1 MNLTPEQ
8 QELGRRNFLRALAG
22 TPAVVAL
29 GAAAIVKGPV
39 PGGPVR
45 LGYVGL
51 GGQGRVLLEQ
61 TDARFAEVVALCDVN
76 PAQLHKA
83 DEALEKA
90 GKPLAR
96 HYEDWKEMIDK
107 EDLEGIVIATPLFL
121 HAEISVAAL
130 EAGLHVLCEKM
141 MARDVA
147 GLRSMLEA
155 SRRTGRLLEIGHQ
168 RHYNPVFRAAYEGII
183 EPGLLGEV
191 YYSRLHWHRNG
202 SWRRDVESPAPG
214 YDPSPWGYP
223 DLEHLINWRLYW
235 DYSLGL
241 LAELASHQVA
251 IANWFFGAVPDAV
264 VAHGGVFR
272 YKDGREVPD
281 HIYVTFEYPEGRTA
295 LLSSIQ
301 SNAFGGYYEAFF
313 GTEGTLILRGESEAY
328 LFDEGERRATG
339 IEIAPRGGGP
349 IGEASESRAIEAAGG
364 MMSASRT
371 LRERVSA
378 YELEVSGFCASIRT
392 GVPLACGPELAAG
405 SARACLAAHEA
416 MQKKA
421 RVAVPAIV

>member
-22 TPAVVAL
+22 APAVAAL
-29 GAAAIVKGPV
+29 GAAAVMKGPV

-51 GGQGRVLLEQ
+51 GSQGRVLLEQ
-61 TDARFAEVVALCDVN
+61 TDAQHAEVVALCDVN
-76 PAQLHKA
+76 PAQLQKA
-83 DEALEKA
+83 DEALARA

-96 HYEDWKEMIDK
+96 HYENWKEMIDK
-107 EDLEGIVIATPLFL
+107 EDLEGLVVAAPLFL
-121 HAEISVAAL
+121 HAEISVGAL

-147 GLRSMLEA
+147 GLRLMLEA
-155 SRRTGRLLEIGHQ
+155 ARRTGRLLEIGHQ
-168 RHYNPVFRAAYEGII
+168 RHYNPVYQAAHEGII
-183 EPGLLGEV
+183 QTGLLGEV
-191 YYSRLHWHRNG
+191 YYARLHWHRNG

-214 YDPSPWGYP
+214 YDPTEWGYP
-223 DLEHLINWRLYW
+223 DLERLINWRLYW

-251 IANWFFGAVPDAV
+251 IANWFFDAVPDAV

-281 HIYVTFEYPEGRTA
+281 HVYATFEYPEGRTA
-295 LLSSIQ
+295 LFSSIQ
-301 SNAFGGYYEAFF
+301 SNAFGGSYEAFH
-313 GTEGTLILRGESEAY
+313 GTDGTLVLKGESEAY
-328 LFDEGERRATG
+328 LFDEGDGVATSL
-339 IEIAPRGGGP
+339 EIASRSGAAVGV
-349 IGEASESRAIEAAGG
+349 ASESRATEAAGG
-364 MMSASRT
+364 SWTAGQTMQ
-371 LRERVSA
+371 ERVNA
-378 YELEVSGFCASIRT
+378 YALQVSGFCASIRT
-392 GVPLACGPELAAG
+392 GVPLKCGPELAAG
-405 SARACLAAHEA
+405 SARACLAAQEA
-416 MQKKA
+416 MDKKA

>member
-22 TPAVVAL
+22 TPAVAAL
-29 GAAAIVKGPV
+29 GAAAIMKGPV
-39 PGGPVR
+39 LGGPVR

-61 TDARFAEVVALCDVN
+61 TDARYGQVVALCDIN
-76 PAQLHKA
+76 PAQLQKA
-83 DEALEKA
+83 DEALERA

-96 HYEDWKEMIDK
+96 HYVDWMEMIDK
-107 EDLEGIVIATPLFL
+107 EDLEALIVAAPLFL
-121 HAEISVAAL
+121 HAEMSVAGL
-130 EAGLHVLCEKM
+130 DAGLHVLCEKM
-141 MARDVA
+141 MARSVE
-147 GLRSMLEA
+147 GLRLMLEA
-155 SRRTGRLLEIGHQ
+155 ARRTGRLLEIGHQ
-168 RHYNPVFRAAYEGII
+168 RHYNPVFKAAYEGII

-202 SWRRDVESPAPG
+202 SWRRPVESPAPG
-214 YDPSPWGYP
+214 YDPSEWGYP
-223 DLEHLINWRLYW
+223 DLERMINWRLYW

-251 IANWFFGAVPDAV
+251 IANWFFGAIPDAV
-264 VAHGGVFR
+264 VGHGGVFR

-281 HIYVTFEYPEGRTA
+281 HIYATFEYPEGRTA

-313 GTEGTLILRGESEAY
+313 GTEGTLVLRGESEAY
-328 LFDEGERRATG
+328 LFDESERKATG
-339 IEIAPRGGGP
+339 IEIAPRDGSPLGA
-349 IGEASESRAIEAAGG
+349 ASESRATEAAGG
-364 MMSASRT
+364 MMTAGQT
-371 LRERVSA
+371 LQQRVNA
-378 YELEVSGFCASIRT
+378 YQLEISGFCASIRT

-416 MQKKA
+416 MEKKA

>member
-22 TPAVVAL
+22 TPAVAAL
-29 GAAAIVKGPV
+29 GAAAIMKGPV
-39 PGGPVR
+39 LGGPVR

-61 TDARFAEVVALCDVN
+61 TDARYGQVVALCDIN
-76 PAQLHKA
+76 PAQLQKA
-83 DEALEKA
+83 DEALERA

-96 HYEDWKEMIDK
+96 HYVDWMEMIDK
-107 EDLEGIVIATPLFL
+107 EDLEALIVAAPLFL
-121 HAEISVAAL
+121 HAEMSVAGL
-130 EAGLHVLCEKM
+130 DAGLHVLCEKM
-141 MARDVA
+141 MARSVE
-147 GLRSMLEA
+147 GLRLMLEA
-155 SRRTGRLLEIGHQ
+155 ARRTGRLLEIGHQ
-168 RHYNPVFRAAYEGII
+168 RHYNPVFKAAYEGII

-202 SWRRDVESPAPG
+202 SWRRPVESPAPG
-214 YDPSPWGYP
+214 YDPSEWGYP
-223 DLEHLINWRLYW
+223 DLERMINWRLYW

-264 VAHGGVFR
+264 VGHGGVFR
-272 YKDGREVPD
+272 YKDGRDVPD
-281 HIYVTFEYPEGRTA
+281 HIYATFEYPEGRTA

-313 GTEGTLILRGESEAY
+313 GTEGTLVLRGESEAY
-328 LFDEGERRATG
+328 LFDEGERKATG
-339 IEIAPRGGGP
+339 IEIAPRGSGV
-349 IGEASESRAIEAAGG
+349 IGAASESRAIEAAGG
-364 MMSASRT
+364 MMTAGQT
-371 LRERVSA
+371 LQQRVNA
-378 YELEVSGFCASIRT
+378 YQLEISGFCASIRT

-416 MQKKA
+416 MEKKA

>member
-22 TPAVVAL
+22 TPAVAAL

-61 TDARFAEVVALCDVN
+61 TDARYGEVVALCEIN
-76 PAQLHKA
+76 PAHLQRA
-83 DEALEKA
+83 DEALASA
-90 GKPLAR
+90 GKPTAR

-107 EDLEGIVIATPLFL
+107 EDLEAIVIATPLHL
-121 HAEISVAAL
+121 HDDISVAAL
-130 EAGLHVLCEKM
+130 EAGLHVLSEKM
-141 MARDVA
+141 MARDVE
-147 GLRSMLEA
+147 GLRRMLEA

-168 RHYNPVFRAAYEGII
+168 RHYNPVFQAAYEGII
-183 EPGLLGEV
+183 QPGLLGEV

-202 SWRRDVESPAPG
+202 SWRREVASPAPG

-241 LAELASHQVA
+241 LAELGSHQVA

-264 VAHGGVFR
+264 VGHGGIFR
-272 YKDGREVPD
+272 YQDGREVPD
-281 HIYVTFEYPEGRTA
+281 HVYATFEYPKGRTA
-295 LLSSIQ
+295 VFTSIQ
-301 SNAFGGYYEAFF
+301 SNAFDNYYEGFF

-328 LFDEGERRATG
+328 LFDEGEAKATG
-339 IEIAPRGGGP
+339 IEIAPRGRAP
-349 IGEASESRAIEAAGG
+349 LGEASASRAVEAAGG
-364 MMSASRT
+364 MASAGQT
-371 LRERVSA
+371 LQERVNA
-378 YELEVSGFCASIRT
+378 YQLEVSGFCASIRT

-416 MQKKA
+416 IEKKA
-421 RVAVPAIV
+421 RVAVPALV